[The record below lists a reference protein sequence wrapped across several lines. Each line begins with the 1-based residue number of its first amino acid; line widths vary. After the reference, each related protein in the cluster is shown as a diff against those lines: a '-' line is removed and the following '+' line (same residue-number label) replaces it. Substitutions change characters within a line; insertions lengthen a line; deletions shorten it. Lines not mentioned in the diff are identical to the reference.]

1 MGDSW
6 NTRTLSF
13 ADLNPTRRFKDFKDK
28 NTSCIGMA
36 KQPMDIAEKVMKDV
50 TLETLYQ
57 TAYEKQPHFI
67 KLPDF
72 SETERASGINPH
84 PAASWRAK
92 FEFMLVMWEKKNAD
106 EGPCGIPPHAG
117 VSWRSKY
124 EFMDKLWL
132 QQKVDHATMS
142 SRWEEGRRVLCA
154 EIVKKD
160 AAIALLEEERRLL
173 RAEIAKKTPVI
184 AVIDEDP
191 TCSAK

>member
-13 ADLNPTRRFKDFKDK
+13 ADMNPTRRFKDFKDN
-28 NTSCIGMA
+28 NTSCIGMVN
-36 KQPMDIAEKVMKDV
+36 PSMDIAEKAMKGV

-57 TAYEKQPHFI
+57 TAYGKQPHFI

-92 FEFMLVMWEKKNAD
+92 FEFMLVMWEKNTD
-106 EGPCGIPPHAG
+106 EGPCGVPPHAA

-132 QQKVDHATMS
+132 QQKVDMAAAKEK
-142 SRWEEGRRVLCA
+142 WEEGRRVLCA
-154 EIVKKD
+154 EIVKKN

-173 RAEIAKKTPVI
+173 RAEIAKKTQV
-184 AVIDEDP
+184 AVVVDEDP

>member
-13 ADLNPTRRFKDFKDK
+13 ADMNPTRRFKDFKDN
-28 NTSCIGMA
+28 NTSCNGMV
-36 KQPMDIAEKVMKDV
+36 KQSMDIAEKAMKGV

-57 TAYEKQPHFI
+57 TAYGKHPYF
-67 KLPDF
+67 KLADYG
-72 SETERASGINPH
+72 ETERASGVNPL

-92 FEFMLVMWEKKNAD
+92 FEFMLVMWEKNAD
-106 EGPCGIPPHAG
+106 EGPCGVPPHAA

-132 QQKVDHATMS
+132 QQKVDMAAAKEK
-142 SRWEEGRRVLCA
+142 WEEGRRVLCA

-173 RAEIAKKTPVI
+173 RAEIAKKTQV
-184 AVIDEDP
+184 AVVVDEDP
-191 TCSAK
+191 TCSKS

>member
-1 MGDSW
+1 MV
-6 NTRTLSF
+6 
-13 ADLNPTRRFKDFKDK
+13 
-28 NTSCIGMA
+28 
-36 KQPMDIAEKVMKDV
+36 KQSMDIAEKVMKDV

-57 TAYEKQPHFI
+57 TAYGKHPYF
-67 KLPDF
+67 KLVDYG
-72 SETERASGINPH
+72 ETERASDVNPL

-106 EGPCGIPPHAG
+106 EGPCGVPPHAG
-117 VSWRSKY
+117 ISWRSKY

-173 RAEIAKKTPVI
+173 RAEIAKKTQVTTAI
-184 AVIDEDP
+184 EEDP